1 MTMKIFPLSVLCATV
16 LALATP
22 RVFAADDSDAE
33 TTARISALDVAG
45 AFSNDG
51 FKIRDGH
58 WGGPLKPKDK
68 AQLMTVNLYAG
79 NQYYF
84 ALGTEKDAHIVLA
97 VYDETGKKVS
107 TETYADG
114 NKFATSV
121 APASSGPHYV
131 SVRLADG
138 EPATF
143 CLLYCYK

>member
-1 MTMKIFPLSVLCATV
+1 MKFFPLALLGACV
-16 LALATP
+16 LALAAP
-22 RVFAADDSDAE
+22 RLCAIDDSDAE
-33 TTARISALDVAG
+33 TNARISALDIAG

-58 WGGPLKPKDK
+58 WAGPLKAKDK

-84 ALGTEKDAHIVLA
+84 ALGTEKDAHIVLS

-107 TETYADG
+107 TDTWADG

-121 APASSGPHYV
+121 APAASGPHYI

-143 CLLYCYK
+143 CLLYTYK

>member
-1 MTMKIFPLSVLCATV
+1 MKIFPLALLGASV
-16 LALATP
+16 LALAAP
-22 RVFAADDSDAE
+22 RASAIDDSDAE
-33 TTARISALDVAG
+33 TNARISALDIAG

-58 WGGPLKPKDK
+58 WAGPLKAKDK

-107 TETYADG
+107 TDTWSDG

-121 APASSGPHYV
+121 APAASGPHYI

-143 CLLYCYK
+143 CLLYTYK

>member
-1 MTMKIFPLSVLCATV
+1 MKIFSLTLLGASV
-16 LALATP
+16 LALSTP
-22 RVFAADDSDAE
+22 QVFAVEDSDAE
-33 TTARISALDVAG
+33 TNARINALDVAG

-58 WGGPLKPKDK
+58 WAGPLKPKDK

-84 ALGTEKDAHIVLA
+84 AVGTEKDAHLVLA

-107 TETYADG
+107 TDTYSDG
-114 NKFATSV
+114 NRFATSV
-121 APASSGPHYV
+121 APAASGPHYV

>member
-1 MTMKIFPLSVLCATV
+1 MKIFSVALLCVSV
-16 LALATP
+16 LALAAP
-22 RVFAADDSDAE
+22 RVSGIDDSDAE
-33 TTARISALDVAG
+33 TNARISALDVAG
-45 AFSNDG
+45 AFSNEG

-58 WGGPLKPKDK
+58 WAGPLKPKEK

-84 ALGTEKDAHIVLA
+84 VLGTEKDAHIVLA

-107 TETYADG
+107 TDTWSDG

-121 APASSGPHYV
+121 APAASGPHYI

-143 CLLYCYK
+143 CLLYTYK

>member
-1 MTMKIFPLSVLCATV
+1 MKIFYVALLGVSV
-16 LALATP
+16 LALTAP
-22 RVFAADDSDAE
+22 RVSAIDDSDAE
-33 TTARISALDVAG
+33 TNARISALDVAG
-45 AFSNDG
+45 AFSNEG

-58 WGGPLKPKDK
+58 WAGPLKPKDK

-84 ALGTEKDAHIVLA
+84 VLGTEKEAHIVLA

-107 TETYADG
+107 TDTWADG

-121 APASSGPHYV
+121 APAASGPLYV

-138 EPATF
+138 DPTTF
-143 CLLYCYK
+143 CLLYTYK